1 MVRKDRA
8 DRACTVHT
16 YTRKPKLEHMRHT
29 HAGWYVVLWKC
40 SKRATVERMQKFRW
54 NKASTMNNATSNESY
69 DWRKCQ
75 FSMQISMLENEINT
89 KFDSYYEP
97 FQLLLLHFPAIR
109 ILFRE
114 FGNGKKRG
122 GLSFSWNEVNCGYF
136 QKKVTFTDWRM
147 KASFTLQPFHQVQ
160 NVIAIDGGIGVI
172 GDEQHECTDSSST
185 TSLSLLAFVWNSR
198 MFENA
203 FKNSYTNAISD
214 RCFEY

>member
-1 MVRKDRA
+1 
-8 DRACTVHT
+8 
-16 YTRKPKLEHMRHT
+16 
-29 HAGWYVVLWKC
+29 
-40 SKRATVERMQKFRW
+40 
-54 NKASTMNNATSNESY
+54 
-69 DWRKCQ
+69 
-75 FSMQISMLENEINT
+75 MLENEINT

-147 KASFTLQPFHQVQ
+147 KDEDAPLQPFHQVQ

-172 GDEQHECTDSSST
+172 VDEQHECTDSSST
-185 TSLSLLAFVWNSR
+185 TSLSLLAFEWNSR